1 MAQYL
6 DFNQIKDSCS
16 NLTSLA
22 SSFESTSD
30 SMTTSIGNIKEP
42 NWGGA
47 AANSFRD
54 KITTLV
60 NHLPDAKRQLALSV
74 LFLTSCANGYE
85 ALGNE
90 SVNKLKELVGGQK
103 YIDSYDVSNAPIIDL
118 NSRYKGATN
127 AIEEPQATTSTGTPR
142 SDAPASGGTSS
153 RGTGG
158 SSSYGGSS
166 GYGGG
171 SSYSTIGTDLGTS
184 IAGLT
189 TGTIT
194 GLTDSELKGKE
205 IAIPADI
212 KQGGY
217 TVTGYDYW
225 IKSGREMVWAEGTN
239 QKKVSEIWKKQGS
252 VFKNGIAVI
261 NVDGVDRYLVAV
273 TTKFGMP
280 GDCIDIKL
288 ENGDTIPCIIGD
300 SKGSDAGSEWGH
312 VLGDGKINV
321 LEFEVQRSKYLESGN
336 PTTEK
341 WNLPWDS
348 TSAVT
353 SIKNTGSII
362 GATETQN
369 TLRTIDPG
377 IRRADATGT
386 DTTTANG

>member
-54 KITTLV
+54 KITTLS

-90 SVNKLKELVGGQK
+90 SVNKLKELVGGQQ
-103 YIDSYDVSNAPIIDL
+103 YIDSYDVNNAPIIDL
-118 NSRYKGATN
+118 NSRYKTAAN
-127 AIEEPQATTSTGTPR
+127 AIDNSGTPVGDTGTPNGNSGRNGSNGSGGSNGGGGGSYYSMPPAGDSSTSTGDTTST
-142 SDAPASGGTSS
+142 
-153 RGTGG
+153 
-158 SSSYGGSS
+158 
-166 GYGGG
+166 
-171 SSYSTIGTDLGTS
+171 L
-184 IAGLT
+184 
-189 TGTIT
+189 T
-194 GLTDSELKGKE
+194 GLTDSDLKGKE
-205 IAIPADI
+205 IEIPTSVS
-212 KQGGY
+212 QGGY

-225 IKSGREMVWAEGTN
+225 IKSGREMNWAEGTN

-341 WNLPWDS
+341 WGLPWDS
-348 TSAVT
+348 SSAVK
-353 SIKNTGSII
+353 SIKNNGSII
-362 GATETQN
+362 GAKETPK
-369 TLRTIDPG
+369 TITTTDG
-377 IRRADATGT
+377 GVYRADASGT
-386 DTTTANG
+386 NTETANG